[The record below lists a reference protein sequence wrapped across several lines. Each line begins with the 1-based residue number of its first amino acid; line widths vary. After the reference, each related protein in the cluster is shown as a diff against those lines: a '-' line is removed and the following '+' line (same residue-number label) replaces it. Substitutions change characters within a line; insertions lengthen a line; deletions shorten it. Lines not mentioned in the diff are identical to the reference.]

1 MIVSFVVS
9 MIVFLKD
16 EFNLKILKKINKY
29 TFPSIFLLSLVV
41 LLLTYSYDG
50 DIKTLV
56 KSDVGNTN
64 LVDEYNN
71 TEYDDKEYDDK
82 EYDSTEYENNDFTT
96 SQPEEVTLYSGVHIG
111 GADIVAGSY
120 LASTTSSEVGN
131 LFVYD
136 DSHILA
142 YSEFYGSSDSANRE
156 GTPVYIE
163 DGGEVKISGISSVT
177 FTPISN

>member
-1 MIVSFVVS
+1 

-16 EFNLKILKKINKY
+16 EFDLKILKKINKY
-29 TFPSIFLLSLVV
+29 TFPSIFLLSLVI

-56 KSDVGNTN
+56 KSDVGDTN
-64 LVDEYNN
+64 LVDDYND
-71 TEYDDKEYDDK
+71 T
-82 EYDSTEYENNDFTT
+82 EYDSTEYENTDFTT

>member
-1 MIVSFVVS
+1 

-29 TFPSIFLLSLVV
+29 TFPSIFLLSLVI
-41 LLLTYSYDG
+41 LLLTYSYDE

-56 KSDVGNTN
+56 KSDVGDTN
-64 LVDEYNN
+64 LVDDYND
-71 TEYDDKEYDDK
+71 TEYDDTEH
-82 EYDSTEYENNDFTT
+82 DSTEYENTDFTT

-136 DSHILA
+136 DNHILA

-177 FTPISN
+177 FTLISN

>member
-1 MIVSFVVS
+1 MVISFVVS

-16 EFNLKILKKINKY
+16 EFDLKILKKINKY
-29 TFPSIFLLSLVV
+29 TFPSIFLLSLVI

-56 KSDVGNTN
+56 KSDVGDTN
-64 LVDEYNN
+64 LVDDYND
-71 TEYDDKEYDDK
+71 T
-82 EYDSTEYENNDFTT
+82 EYDSTEYENTDFTT

-163 DGGEVKISGISSVT
+163 DGGEVKINGISSVT

>member
-1 MIVSFVVS
+1 

-16 EFNLKILKKINKY
+16 EFDLKILKKINKY
-29 TFPSIFLLSLVV
+29 TFPSIFLLSLVI

-56 KSDVGNTN
+56 KSDVGDTN
-64 LVDEYNN
+64 LVDDYND
-71 TEYDDKEYDDK
+71 T
-82 EYDSTEYENNDFTT
+82 EYDSTEYENTDFTT

-163 DGGEVKISGISSVT
+163 DGGEVKINGISSVT

>member
-16 EFNLKILKKINKY
+16 EFDLKILKKINKY
-29 TFPSIFLLSLVV
+29 TFPSIFLLSLVI

-56 KSDVGNTN
+56 KSDVGDTN
-64 LVDEYNN
+64 LVDDYND
-71 TEYDDKEYDDK
+71 T
-82 EYDSTEYENNDFTT
+82 EYDSTEYENTDFTT

>member
-1 MIVSFVVS
+1 MVISFVVS

-16 EFNLKILKKINKY
+16 EFDLKILKIINKY
-29 TFPSIFLLSLVV
+29 TFPSIFLLSLVI

-64 LVDEYNN
+64 LVDDYND
-71 TEYDDKEYDDK
+71 TEYD
-82 EYDSTEYENNDFTT
+82 SMEYENTDFTT

-142 YSEFYGSSDSANRE
+142 YSEFYGSSDSTNRE

-163 DGGEVKISGISSVT
+163 DGGEIKISGISSVT

>member
-1 MIVSFVVS
+1 MVISFVVS

-16 EFNLKILKKINKY
+16 EFDLKTLKKINKY
-29 TFPSIFLLSLVV
+29 TFPSIFLLSLVM

-56 KSDVGNTN
+56 KSDVGDTN
-64 LVDEYNN
+64 LVDDYND
-71 TEYDDKEYDDK
+71 T
-82 EYDSTEYENNDFTT
+82 EYDSTEYENTDFTT
-96 SQPEEVTLYSGVHIG
+96 SQPQEVTLYSGVHIG

>member
-1 MIVSFVVS
+1 

-16 EFNLKILKKINKY
+16 EFDLKILKKINKY
-29 TFPSIFLLSLVV
+29 TFPSIFLLSLVI

-56 KSDVGNTN
+56 KSDVGDTN
-64 LVDEYNN
+64 LVDDYNH
-71 TEYDDKEYDDK
+71 TEYE
-82 EYDSTEYENNDFTT
+82 STEYENTDFTT

>member
-1 MIVSFVVS
+1 MVVSFVVS

-29 TFPSIFLLSLVV
+29 TFPSIFLLSLVI

-56 KSDVGNTN
+56 KSDVGDTN
-64 LVDEYNN
+64 LVDDYND
-71 TEYDDKEYDDK
+71 TEYDDT
-82 EYDSTEYENNDFTT
+82 EYDSTEYENTDFTT

-142 YSEFYGSSDSANRE
+142 YSEFYGSSDSVNRE

>member
-1 MIVSFVVS
+1 MVVSFVVS

-29 TFPSIFLLSLVV
+29 TFPSIFLLSLVI
-41 LLLTYSYDG
+41 LLLTYSYDE
-50 DIKTLV
+50 DINTLV
-56 KSDVGNTN
+56 KSDVGDTN
-64 LVDEYNN
+64 LVDDYNDTEYND
-71 TEYDDKEYDDK
+71 T
-82 EYDSTEYENNDFTT
+82 EYDSTEYENTDFTT

-142 YSEFYGSSDSANRE
+142 YSEFYGSSDSTNRE

-163 DGGEVKISGISSVT
+163 DGGEIKISGISSVT

>member
-16 EFNLKILKKINKY
+16 EFDLKILKKINKY
-29 TFPSIFLLSLVV
+29 TFPSIFLLSLVI

-56 KSDVGNTN
+56 KSDVGDTN
-64 LVDEYNN
+64 LVDDYND
-71 TEYDDKEYDDK
+71 T
-82 EYDSTEYENNDFTT
+82 EYDSTEYENTDFTT

-163 DGGEVKISGISSVT
+163 DGGEVKINGISSVT

>member
-1 MIVSFVVS
+1 MVVSFVVS

-29 TFPSIFLLSLVV
+29 TFPSIFLLSLVI

-56 KSDVGNTN
+56 KSDVGDTN
-64 LVDEYNN
+64 LVDDYNDI
-71 TEYDDKEYDDK
+71 ECDD
-82 EYDSTEYENNDFTT
+82 TEYENTDFTT

-142 YSEFYGSSDSANRE
+142 YSEFYGSSDSVNRE

>member
-1 MIVSFVVS
+1 

-16 EFNLKILKKINKY
+16 EFDLKILKKINKY
-29 TFPSIFLLSLVV
+29 TFPSIFLLSLVI
-41 LLLTYSYDG
+41 LLLTYSFDG

-56 KSDVGNTN
+56 KSDIGDTN
-64 LVDEYNN
+64 LVDDYND
-71 TEYDDKEYDDK
+71 T
-82 EYDSTEYENNDFTT
+82 EYDSTEYENTDFTT